1 MKANL
6 AMMFATVVEPVF
18 DVFKK
23 KTRFV
28 GLHERPAM
36 SVFVSEIPTE
46 TSGLEEGV
54 PGLADEVLFMAEILL
69 IK

>member
-1 MKANL
+1 
-6 AMMFATVVEPVF
+6 MMFATVVEPVF

-23 KTRFV
+23 KRRFV

-36 SVFVSEIPTE
+36 SVFVSTE
-46 TSGLEEGV
+46 TSGLEEGIS
-54 PGLADEVLFMAEILL
+54 GLAAEVLFMAEILL

>member
-1 MKANL
+1 
-6 AMMFATVVEPVF
+6 MFATVVEPVF

-36 SVFVSEIPTE
+36 SVFASEIPTE

-54 PGLADEVLFMAEILL
+54 PGLDEVLFMAEILL